1 MIAISYPFLTMS
13 MSSRLL
19 KLRRE
24 AMRIV
29 SAFAIFLLLAPSA
42 SAAEFFWA
50 GNYADSDRWEN
61 PTNWSISYNG
71 YGGAGVP
78 GYGDMAVFHT
88 GTGSK
93 TARIRSS
100 VSVGGIKLNNAWT
113 GSLLLGTGTLK
124 IGTGG
129 LRIGSGYFVG
139 GTGPISLS
147 GSYTQTGGIVR
158 GLMNKFNL
166 SGSLS
171 VTGANSVFTSTGTV
185 IFSGKSNQTLTPG
198 VKTKFSGAILNSRG
212 TTGANSVIVAGLNL
226 GLSGALTINTGKLD
240 LTTNSKNL
248 SVWRDMTI
256 GAGATAN
263 LTTNSNVALSG
274 SLSVGAITGLTVT
287 GGTWTFNGSRNQ
299 TVDLGGGK
307 LWNVN
312 LSNTNKAGS
321 HSVVVSTNPF
331 NLSGALTIATGKLDL
346 TTNSMAIRTRG
357 ITINNHASG
366 ALVTN
371 SNVTNS
377 GSVTISGSSPTV
389 TISAGTWTQ
398 ISQSNT
404 TLNFAGKPVYN
415 FTLNNTGVAG
425 SKTETLGGA
434 LNMSGSL
441 TITSGILDTSTSG
454 YGMSITGNMNNSVTF
469 NANGSAITVGGN
481 WTTQAAGSFTE
492 GTSTVTMNG
501 TNKTLSGSTTFYR
514 FAKSPSGNDTLNFAV
529 GTTTTTTN
537 RLTLTSAAGALS
549 LRSTTDG
556 SRYTI
561 AAVGNVYTI
570 GTLNVKDSNASYTIV
585 CQDCTNSG
593 NNSDGWVFTTTSAST
608 TTTSGTSGGGSGGGG
623 GRSYL
628 NTGTPASVMPA
639 PRAPVIPATKV
650 TPPGKSQAPKTL
662 SERLQE
668 RKQAREAALARIKAR
683 AAQRKAKSRR

>member
-1 MIAISYPFLTMS
+1 MR
-13 MSSRLL
+13 SRLL

-24 AMRIV
+24 AVKAIG
-29 SAFAIFLLLAPSA
+29 AFAIFLLLVPSA
-42 SAAEFFWA
+42 SAANFFWA

-61 PTNWSISYNG
+61 PANWSTSYNG
-71 YGGAGVP
+71 NGGAGAP
-78 GYGDMAVFHT
+78 GVADIAIFHT

-93 TARIRSS
+93 TARVRSS
-100 VSVGGIKLNNAWT
+100 VRVGGIQINNTWT

-139 GTGPISLS
+139 GTSPISLS

-158 GLMNKFNL
+158 GLQGTLSL
-166 SGSLS
+166 SGSM
-171 VTGANSVFTSTGTV
+171 TITTPGATPAYFTSTGTI
-185 IFSGKSNQTLTPG
+185 IFSGFGTQTFTP
-198 VKTKFSGAILNSRG
+198 LQRG
-212 TTGANSVIVAGLNL
+212 RFKNMIVRNNGRNGANSVVIATNNL
-226 GLSGALTINTGKLD
+226 
-240 LTTNSKNL
+240 
-248 SVWRDMTI
+248 
-256 GAGATAN
+256 
-263 LTTNSNVALSG
+263 ALSG
-274 SLSVGAITGLTVT
+274 SL
-287 GGTWTFNGSRNQ
+287 
-299 TVDLGGGK
+299 
-307 LWNVN
+307 
-312 LSNTNKAGS
+312 
-321 HSVVVSTNPF
+321 
-331 NLSGALTIATGKLDL
+331 TISQGKLDL
-346 TTNSMAIRTRG
+346 STNSKTLRMNG
-357 ITINNHASG
+357 ITIVNYASG

-398 ISQSNT
+398 ISQSST

-441 TITSGILDTSTSG
+441 TITSGILDTSASG
-454 YGMSITGNMNNSVTF
+454 YGMSVTGNVNNSGTF

-481 WTTQAAGSFTE
+481 WTTQAAGSFAE

-501 TNKTLSGSTTFYR
+501 TSKTLSGSTTFYR
-514 FAKSPSGNDTLNFAV
+514 FVKSPSGNDTLNFAV

-537 RLTLTSAAGALS
+537 RLTLTSAAGTLS
-549 LRSTTDG
+549 LRSTADG
-556 SRYTI
+556 SRYTV
-561 AAVGNVYTI
+561 AAVGNAYTI

-593 NNSDGWVFTTTSAST
+593 NNSDGWVFTTTSSST

-628 NTGTPASVMPA
+628 NTGAPATATPA
-639 PRAPVIPATKV
+639 PRAPVVPIRTV
-650 TPPGKSQAPKTL
+650 TPPEKQAQKTL

-668 RKQAREAALARIKAR
+668 RRQAREAALARFKAR
-683 AAQRKAKSRR
+683 AAQRRAKSRR